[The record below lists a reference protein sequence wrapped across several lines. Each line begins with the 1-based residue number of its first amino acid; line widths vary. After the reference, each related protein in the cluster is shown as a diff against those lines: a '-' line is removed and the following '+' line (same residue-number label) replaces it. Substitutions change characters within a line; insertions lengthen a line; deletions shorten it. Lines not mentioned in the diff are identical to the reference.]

1 MTTHKHS
8 VELAGVDLAGRNH
21 VCAFLNT
28 IDEEHRV
35 LGSFYKDGLD
45 RGENPAHIVDSENR
59 EELRLRRGLHR
70 SNTSKIQ
77 WLAGVVCA

>member
-1 MTTHKHS
+1 MATSEHS
-8 VELAGVDLAGRNH
+8 VQLAGVDLGGRNH
-21 VCAFLNT
+21 VCAFSTT

-35 LGSFYKDGLD
+35 LGLHSTKMASAKS
-45 RGENPAHIVDSENR
+45 AHIVDPENP